1 MKKPLMEKISANGY
15 RQKIVGKAQILE
27 YRKDYLEHARFTE
40 NGLFEC
46 YLIMDQLFELKR
58 IALLEQKEYE
68 KVLSWCCAHEK
79 LLSTFD
85 EGCEDFFVCHK
96 LWNCEAK
103 AQAYKKLGKKDECLQ
118 ELKTFASLTK
128 HLNQNAKAEDYQ
140 ISLRNPMY
148 FSTIDDLST
157 QEEFMTTIYFDK
169 LLPRYD
175 SFFDNDEEYLNFKN
189 NLIK

>member
-1 MKKPLMEKISANGY
+1 M
-15 RQKIVGKAQILE
+15 
-27 YRKDYLEHARFTE
+27 
-40 NGLFEC
+40 
-46 YLIMDQLFELKR
+46 
-58 IALLEQKEYE
+58 
-68 KVLSWCCAHEK
+68 
-79 LLSTFD
+79 
-85 EGCEDFFVCHK
+85 
-96 LWNCEAK
+96 
-103 AQAYKKLGKKDECLQ
+103 
-118 ELKTFASLTK
+118 TK

-189 NLIK
+189 NFIK